1 MAIKG
6 GVDVR
11 KMEAGEEFGEQALM
25 TDSIRAATVQA
36 LENDTHLLAIGRDQ
50 IQKVLGVKV
59 QVIMWTNL

>member
-25 TDSIRAATVQA
+25 TDSIRAATV
-36 LENDTHLLAIGRDQ
+36 
-50 IQKVLGVKV
+50 
-59 QVIMWTNL
+59 